1 MSVLAVLAVAAF
13 FGYRM
18 MHGEFNAAARRRF
31 FFVPFKKKKKWT
43 YSFIF
48 SLFLL
53 VNTPACFFALIL
65 SPVLLPPR
73 PPAVRVCASGDGK
86 QGLHNLNMMEA
97 AGSESS
103 LDLDN
108 LKLLEVCVLSSF
120 SLFPHFFF
128 LPVAVYLLGRQT
140 RSIFGGAGP
149 GEIQMIQRGGATL
162 AVIRSWPVFILVCCL
177 HCIITVFGLLFVSSA
192 LSPIRQQQRME
203 FLCCLCSVEL

>member
-1 MSVLAVLAVAAF
+1 MPLRGVSFSLF
-13 FGYRM
+13 
-18 MHGEFNAAARRRF
+18 
-31 FFVPFKKKKKWT
+31 PSKKKKKKWT
-43 YSFIF
+43 YSLIF

-65 SPVLLPPR
+65 SPVLHPPLAPPVR

-120 SLFPHFFF
+120 SLFPHFFS

-140 RSIFGGAGP
+140 RSIFGWRRPWINSNDSAWRRYAG
-149 GEIQMIQRGGATL
+149 
-162 AVIRSWPVFILVCCL
+162 C
-177 HCIITVFGLLFVSSA
+177 H
-192 LSPIRQQQRME
+192 
-203 FLCCLCSVEL
+203 